1 MPSLILMRHA
11 KSDWSH
17 GTADIDRPLNKRG
30 KSAAKRIGHHL
41 TETSNQPER
50 ILCSPARRTR
60 ETLARL
66 LPHCNALRE
75 ILFVP
80 SLYESMG
87 SDYLA
92 IIRAYGADADT
103 LMVIGHNSA
112 MHETALTLAS
122 GDPGAHFPS
131 LATAF
136 PTAATAIFSTDVYWS
151 QVAPDNMKLRSYIVP
166 RDLDVDNGS

>member
-11 KSDWSH
+11 KSDWSN

-30 KSAAKRIGHHL
+30 KAAAKRIGHHL
-41 TETSNQPER
+41 AENAIQPER
-50 ILCSPARRTR
+50 ILCSPSRRTR

-80 SLYESMG
+80 HLYESMG

-112 MHETALTLAS
+112 MHETAVALAS
-122 GDPGAHFPS
+122 GHPSPEFSS

-136 PTAATAIFSTDVYWS
+136 PTAATAIFKTDSYWS
-151 QVAPDNMKLRSYIVP
+151 EVGPDNVTLESYVLA
-166 RDLDVDNGS
+166 RVLDTEVDP

>member
-11 KSDWSH
+11 KSDWSD

-30 KSAAKRIGHHL
+30 KSSAKRVGQHL
-41 TETSNQPER
+41 AKTANQPER

-60 ETLARL
+60 ESLARL
-66 LPHCNALRE
+66 LPHFNALRE
-75 ILFVP
+75 ILFIP

-92 IIRAYGADADT
+92 IIRAYGADADR

-112 MHETALTLAS
+112 VHETALTLAA
-122 GDPGAHFPS
+122 GNPGPEFPS

-136 PTAATAIFSTDVYWS
+136 PTAATAIFATDSYWS
-151 QVAPDNMKLRSYIVP
+151 EVAPDNMTLESYVLP
-166 RDLDVDNGS
+166 RDLDFEDP